1 MEWKTRN
8 KNNKTEKKKAHKKNS
23 RVFMWLELN
32 YIHGTTRNNSL
43 SQKLKKV
50 LQIQIVTLIYDSQT
64 KVLVLF
70 HLQDLVGRIT
80 TNLINPKTSQKDSNQ
95 FGGQESQINWAK
107 LSNNSPPCGDLQT
120 TIFYQI

>member
-32 YIHGTTRNNSL
+32 YIHGTRRNNSL